1 MNLRD
6 TVFKKKIKIWFLES
20 TVIIIFLWILFM
32 PNMTNYQK
40 NENNYFTIK
49 INGQEVGKVGSRN
62 DAYEAYRYA
71 RRAIAKGNDDL
82 TLTMADL
89 SIEGES
95 KMWGVV
101 ESPEKIAAKMAA
113 VLNQSKIDSIQKT
126 YSVKINKFSL
136 NLASID
142 EVKNLLERVI
152 SMYDEKD
159 MFDVNLELDSTRE
172 VYVLMPKVQSKE
184 EIQEEEGT
192 LKPLLSNIGVNKVIR
207 DAADAADIKSDYK
220 DFNDF
225 KYGLVKIDFNDKIE
239 IVESYLP
246 SYKLANPDTAFTDLT
261 GDKEKEETYEVQT
274 GDSLYSI
281 AVHHNLTVDQL
292 VEMNPDKLQDAAST
306 IRDHDNLTVVVPR
319 HELSVRYVME
329 ELRKHESYQAPIS
342 KITNKKWFTTEQKVV
357 QEAVPGVRD
366 AVLLTTYVD
375 NRVEGTPE
383 VEKVVK
389 TKEAVPKVIEIGT
402 IEPPSYIKPISGGR
416 LSSGFGPRKRPTKGA
431 STVHKGVDWAT
442 PVGTT
447 VVASAAGTVTR
458 AGWGSGYGY
467 CVYIKHNDGRETR
480 YGHLS
485 KVACSVGQKVNQ
497 GDKIALSGNTGV
509 SSGPHVH
516 FEIRVND
523 KPVNPLEYIN

>member
-1 MNLRD
+1 
-6 TVFKKKIKIWFLES
+6 
-20 TVIIIFLWILFM
+20 M

-172 VYVLMPKVQSKE
+172 VNVLMPKVQSKE

-292 VEMNPDKLQDAAST
+292 VEMNPDRLQDAAST
-306 IRDHDNLTVVVPR
+306 IKDHDNLTVVVPR

>member
-1 MNLRD
+1 
-6 TVFKKKIKIWFLES
+6 
-20 TVIIIFLWILFM
+20 M

-126 YSVKINKFSL
+126 YSIKINKFSL

-152 SMYDEKD
+152 SIYDEKD

-172 VYVLMPKVQSKE
+172 VNVLMPKVQSKE

-292 VEMNPDKLQDAAST
+292 VEMNPDRLQDAAST
-306 IRDHDNLTVVVPR
+306 IKDHDNLTVVVPR

>member
-1 MNLRD
+1 
-6 TVFKKKIKIWFLES
+6 
-20 TVIIIFLWILFM
+20 
-32 PNMTNYQK
+32 
-40 NENNYFTIK
+40 
-49 INGQEVGKVGSRN
+49 
-62 DAYEAYRYA
+62 
-71 RRAIAKGNDDL
+71 
-82 TLTMADL
+82 
-89 SIEGES
+89 
-95 KMWGVV
+95 
-101 ESPEKIAAKMAA
+101 
-113 VLNQSKIDSIQKT
+113 
-126 YSVKINKFSL
+126 
-136 NLASID
+136 
-142 EVKNLLERVI
+142 
-152 SMYDEKD
+152 
-159 MFDVNLELDSTRE
+159 
-172 VYVLMPKVQSKE
+172 MPKVQSKE

-431 STVHKGVDWAT
+431 SNVHKGVDWAT

-523 KPVNPLEYIN
+523 NPVNPLEYIN

>member
-1 MNLRD
+1 
-6 TVFKKKIKIWFLES
+6 
-20 TVIIIFLWILFM
+20 M

-62 DAYEAYRYA
+62 DAYEAYTYA

-172 VYVLMPKVQSKE
+172 VNVLMPKVQSKE

-274 GDSLYSI
+274 SLI
-281 AVHHNLTVDQL
+281 
-292 VEMNPDKLQDAAST
+292 
-306 IRDHDNLTVVVPR
+306 
-319 HELSVRYVME
+319 
-329 ELRKHESYQAPIS
+329 
-342 KITNKKWFTTEQKVV
+342 
-357 QEAVPGVRD
+357 
-366 AVLLTTYVD
+366 
-375 NRVEGTPE
+375 
-383 VEKVVK
+383 
-389 TKEAVPKVIEIGT
+389 
-402 IEPPSYIKPISGGR
+402 
-416 LSSGFGPRKRPTKGA
+416 
-431 STVHKGVDWAT
+431 
-442 PVGTT
+442 
-447 VVASAAGTVTR
+447 
-458 AGWGSGYGY
+458 
-467 CVYIKHNDGRETR
+467 
-480 YGHLS
+480 
-485 KVACSVGQKVNQ
+485 
-497 GDKIALSGNTGV
+497 
-509 SSGPHVH
+509 
-516 FEIRVND
+516 
-523 KPVNPLEYIN
+523 

>member
-1 MNLRD
+1 
-6 TVFKKKIKIWFLES
+6 
-20 TVIIIFLWILFM
+20 M

-126 YSVKINKFSL
+126 YSIKINKFSL

-172 VYVLMPKVQSKE
+172 VNVLMPKVQSKE

-292 VEMNPDKLQDAAST
+292 VEMNPDRLQDAAST
-306 IRDHDNLTVVVPR
+306 IKDHDNLTVVVPR

>member
-1 MNLRD
+1 
-6 TVFKKKIKIWFLES
+6 
-20 TVIIIFLWILFM
+20 M

-172 VYVLMPKVQSKE
+172 VNVLMPKVQSKE

-467 CVYIKHNDGRETR
+467 CVYIKHPDGR

>member
-1 MNLRD
+1 
-6 TVFKKKIKIWFLES
+6 
-20 TVIIIFLWILFM
+20 M

-152 SMYDEKD
+152 SIYDEKD

-172 VYVLMPKVQSKE
+172 VNVLMPKVQSKE

-246 SYKLANPDTAFTDLT
+246 SYKLADPDTAFTDLT

-292 VEMNPDKLQDAAST
+292 VEMNPDRLQDAAST
-306 IRDHDNLTVVVPR
+306 IKDHDNLTVVVPR